1 MRLNK
6 RKKQKSLNPI
16 FTILILTFIIMIVSL
31 LFSVLGIE
39 GHKSTIVNDSL
50 ESSLTTVKNIFS
62 LDGIHFL
69 FGNIV
74 NSFTTFE
81 PLAYLVLSLIGISIG
96 SASGLFQKL
105 FSPLK
110 KLRLSVLTFV
120 LLLVSIISNIIG
132 EYSFMLLIPL
142 AGVMY
147 QYAGKNPMLGVM
159 TAFLGTSIG
168 YGTNIIFTYD
178 DYALGMLTQVAANA
192 TVDENYVFDLFSTS
206 IIGPVSTFI
215 LAFIGTIIITKFLAP
230 KLPKKCHLDDE
241 VVYKDSKVAARISGV
256 LFILIALVIGY
267 MIIPGLPGS
276 GALLDHNET
285 EYIAQLFSPNAP
297 FRTGIILFITIM
309 LVLCSFIY
317 GIISGNLKSTEDCGL
332 GLSKEFKN
340 VGYLFVLLFFVSN
353 MLAILN
359 WTNIGSV
366 ITTRLVDFISTL
378 QISGMPLIIAVF
390 ILIIIASILI
400 PGNIEKWTLLS
411 PIVIPLFMR
420 ANITPDFTQFLFK
433 AADGIGKSISLF
445 FVYFII
451 MVGFLQKYNA
461 ERKEEITLFGTLKI
475 LFPSILLFTIV
486 WILIIIGWYLVG
498 LPLGMN
504 TMPTL

>member
-1 MRLNK
+1 
-6 RKKQKSLNPI
+6 
-16 FTILILTFIIMIVSL
+16 
-31 LFSVLGIE
+31 
-39 GHKSTIVNDSL
+39 
-50 ESSLTTVKNIFS
+50 
-62 LDGIHFL
+62 
-69 FGNIV
+69 
-74 NSFTTFE
+74 
-81 PLAYLVLSLIGISIG
+81 
-96 SASGLFQKL
+96 
-105 FSPLK
+105 
-110 KLRLSVLTFV
+110 
-120 LLLVSIISNIIG
+120 
-132 EYSFMLLIPL
+132 
-142 AGVMY
+142 
-147 QYAGKNPMLGVM
+147 
-159 TAFLGTSIG
+159 
-168 YGTNIIFTYD
+168 
-178 DYALGMLTQVAANA
+178 
-192 TVDENYVFDLFSTS
+192 
-206 IIGPVSTFI
+206 
-215 LAFIGTIIITKFLAP
+215 
-230 KLPKKCHLDDE
+230 
-241 VVYKDSKVAARISGV
+241 
-256 LFILIALVIGY
+256 
-267 MIIPGLPGS
+267 
-276 GALLDHNET
+276 
-285 EYIAQLFSPNAP
+285 
-297 FRTGIILFITIM
+297 
-309 LVLCSFIY
+309 
-317 GIISGNLKSTEDCGL
+317 
-332 GLSKEFKN
+332 
-340 VGYLFVLLFFVSN
+340 

>member
-1 MRLNK
+1 
-6 RKKQKSLNPI
+6 
-16 FTILILTFIIMIVSL
+16 
-31 LFSVLGIE
+31 
-39 GHKSTIVNDSL
+39 
-50 ESSLTTVKNIFS
+50 
-62 LDGIHFL
+62 
-69 FGNIV
+69 
-74 NSFTTFE
+74 
-81 PLAYLVLSLIGISIG
+81 
-96 SASGLFQKL
+96 
-105 FSPLK
+105 
-110 KLRLSVLTFV
+110 
-120 LLLVSIISNIIG
+120 
-132 EYSFMLLIPL
+132 
-142 AGVMY
+142 
-147 QYAGKNPMLGVM
+147 
-159 TAFLGTSIG
+159 
-168 YGTNIIFTYD
+168 
-178 DYALGMLTQVAANA
+178 MLTQLAATA
-192 TVDENYVFDLFSTS
+192 TVDEDYVFQLLSTS
-206 IIGPVSTFI
+206 IIGPVSTFV
-215 LAFIGTIIITKFLAP
+215 LAFIGTIIITRFLAP
-230 KLPKKCHLDDE
+230 KLPKKCHIDDE
-241 VVYKDSKVAARISGV
+241 VVYNDSKMAARISGI
-256 LFILIALVIGY
+256 LFIILILVIGY
-267 MIIPGLPGS
+267 MIVPGLPGS
-276 GALLDHNET
+276 GALLDHSET
-285 EYIAQLFSPNAP
+285 EYVAQLFSTNAP
-297 FRTGIILFITIM
+297 FHNGIILFITII
-309 LVLCSFIY
+309 LVLCSFVY
-317 GIISGNLKSTEDCGL
+317 GILSGNLKSTEDCGL

-359 WTNIGSV
+359 WTNLGSV

-378 QISGMPLIIAVF
+378 QISGMPLILAVF
-390 ILIIIASILI
+390 FIIIIASILI

>member
-1 MRLNK
+1 MRKK

-16 FTILILTFIIMIVSL
+16 FTIVILTFIIMIVSL

-39 GHKSTIVNDSL
+39 GSRSSIVNGSL

-62 LDGIHFL
+62 SDGIHFL

-74 NSFTTFE
+74 ESFTTFE
-81 PLAYLVLSLIGISIG
+81 PLAYLILSLIGISIG

-110 KLRLSVLTFV
+110 KLRLSVLTFI
-120 LLLVSIISNIIG
+120 LLFISMLASMIG

-147 QYAGKNPMLGVM
+147 QYASKNPMLGIM

-168 YGTNIIFTYD
+168 YGANVIFTYD
-178 DYALGMLTQVAANA
+178 DYALGMLTEVAAA
-192 TVDENYVFDLFSTS
+192 TVDEDYTFQLLSTC
-206 IIGPVSTFI
+206 IISPISMLI
-215 LAFIGTIIITKFLAP
+215 LSVLGTTIITRFLAP
-230 KLPKKCHLDDE
+230 KLPKKCHIDDQVE
-241 VVYKDSKVAARISGV
+241 YKNSKIAARLSGI
-256 LFILIALVIGY
+256 LCIILILAVLY
-267 MIIPGLPGS
+267 MVIPGLPGS
-276 GALLDHNET
+276 GVLLDPDEI
-285 EYIAQLFSPNAP
+285 EYIAKLFGSNAP
-297 FRTGIILFITIM
+297 FRTGIILFITVI
-309 LVLCSFIY
+309 LTLCSFVY
-317 GIISGNLKSTEDCGL
+317 GIVSGNLKSTEDCGL

-359 WTNIGSV
+359 WTNLGSV

-378 QISGMPLIIAVF
+378 QISGIPLILSVF
-390 ILIIIASILI
+390 VIIIIASILI
-400 PGNIEKWTLLS
+400 PGTLEKWTLLS

-461 ERKEEITLFGTLKI
+461 DRKTEITLFGTLKT
-475 LFPSILLFTIV
+475 LAPSILLFTIV
-486 WILIIIGWYLVG
+486 WIMIIIGWYLVG
-498 LPLGMN
+498 LPIGIH

>member
-1 MRLNK
+1 MKLNK
-6 RKKQKSLNPI
+6 KNKQKRLNPI
-16 FTILILTFIIMIVSL
+16 FTIVILTLIVMLMSL
-31 LFSVLGIE
+31 LFSLLGIE
-39 GHKSTIVNDSL
+39 GHKTAIVNNSI
-50 ESSLTTVKNIFS
+50 ESSITTVKNIFS
-62 LDGIHFL
+62 TDGFHFL
-69 FGNIV
+69 FGNMIH
-74 NSFTTFE
+74 SFSKFE

-96 SASGLFQKL
+96 SASGLFQKM

-110 KLRLSVLTFV
+110 KIRIGVLTFS
-120 LLLVSIISNIIG
+120 LLLISIIFNMIG

-142 AGVMY
+142 AGVIY
-147 QYAGKNPMLGVM
+147 QYAGKNPMLGIM

-178 DYALGMLTQVAANA
+178 DYSLGMLTQMAANVS
-192 TVDENYVFDLFSTS
+192 VDEDYTFNLLSTS
-206 IIGPVSTFI
+206 IISPISTLI
-215 LAFIGTIIITKFLAP
+215 LSFIGTIIITKFLAP
-230 KLPKKCHLDDE
+230 KLPKKCYIDDSVE
-241 VVYKDSKVAARISGV
+241 YHDSKIAARMSGI
-256 LFILIALVIGY
+256 LFLILLVVVAY

-276 GALLDHNET
+276 GVLLDTHET
-285 EYIAQLFSPNAP
+285 EYIAQLFSANAP
-297 FRTGIILFITIM
+297 FRTGSILLITIM
-309 LVLCSFIY
+309 LIFCSFVY
-317 GIISGNLKSTEDCGL
+317 GLLSGNLKSTEDCGL

-353 MLAILN
+353 MLSILE
-359 WTNIGSV
+359 WTNLGSG

-378 QISGMPLIIAVF
+378 QISGIPLIISVF
-390 ILIIIASILI
+390 IIIIIASILI

-411 PIVIPLFMR
+411 PVVVPLFMR
-420 ANITPDFTQFLFK
+420 ANITPDFTQFIFK

-475 LFPSILLFTIV
+475 LAPSILLFTIV
-486 WILIIIGWYLVG
+486 WIMIIIGWYLVG
-498 LPLGMN
+498 LPLGVN

>member
-1 MRLNK
+1 MKINS
-6 RKKQKSLNPI
+6 RKKGKSLNPI
-16 FTILILTFIIMIVSL
+16 FTIVILTFIIMLVSF
-31 LFSVLGIE
+31 LFSILGIE

-69 FGNIV
+69 FGSIV
-74 NSFTTFE
+74 NSFTAFE
-81 PLAYLVLSLIGISIG
+81 PLSYLVLSLIGISIG

-110 KLRLSVLTFV
+110 KLRISVLTFM
-120 LLLVSIISNIIG
+120 LLLISIVSNIIG

-147 QYAGKNPMLGVM
+147 QYASKNPMLGIM

-178 DYALGMLTQVAANA
+178 DYTLGMLTQVAANA
-192 TVDENYVFDLFSTS
+192 TVDENYVFNLLSTS
-206 IIGPVSTFI
+206 IIGPVSTLI

-230 KLPKKCHLDDE
+230 KLPKKCHIDDE
-241 VVYKDSKVAARISGV
+241 AVYHDSKVAARISGV

-285 EYIAQLFSPNAP
+285 EYIAQLFSLNAP
-297 FRTGIILFITIM
+297 FRMGIILFITII

-359 WTNIGSV
+359 WTNLGSV

-378 QISGMPLIIAVF
+378 QISGMPLILAVF
-390 ILIIIASILI
+390 IIIIIASILI

-461 ERKEEITLFGTLKI
+461 ERKEEITLFGTLKL
-475 LFPSILLFTIV
+475 LFPSILSFTIV